1 MSGRESREGNQVR
14 PLVTSMD
21 SDDGPLDCN
30 MAKMTTGQTYLL
42 RGSGYLVTGDM

>member
-30 MAKMTTGQTYLL
+30 VATNDWSTYLL
-42 RGSGYLVTGDM
+42 RGSGYLVTGYM

>member
-21 SDDGPLDCN
+21 SDHGPLDCN